1 MKNSDECELYCVA
14 KGFRFFRQLSPR
26 VKEGTPC
33 LSDLNKVCIGGTC
46 KVCTILASGNLEK
59 STDWLTFKVTEAQCI
74 HIEKIENAAFFLR
87 LGLPST

>member
-46 KVCTILASGNLEK
+46 KVCTTLASGNLEK

-74 HIEKIENAAFFLR
+74 LHRKN
-87 LGLPST
+87 